1 MSGRRGSGPVT
12 TLGVAGGTGSGKT
25 SVART
30 ILEMVGPSRIAFL
43 VQDAYYRD
51 IEWRSEEQLRSHNFD
66 HPDSLDT
73 ELLVDH
79 LRLLRSGRDVEAPV
93 YDFVVH
99 RRRPERRR
107 VEARPVVLVE
117 GILLFN
123 EPRLRELLDFK
134 IYVDTDADVRLVR
147 RLQRDLTERGRS
159 VEDVLR
165 QYLST
170 VRPMH
175 LEFIEPSKR
184 WADIIVPEGAEN
196 LVAMEM
202 VTARIEQLL
211 AGDSRTGVAGA
222 RAEGHP
228 EEPSA

>member
-1 MSGRRGSGPVT
+1 MSGRRLSGRVT
-12 TLGVAGGTGSGKT
+12 TLGVAGGSGSGKT

-51 IEWRSEEQLRSHNFD
+51 VEWRSEEQLRAHNFD

-73 ELLVDH
+73 ELLIEH
-79 LRLLRSGRDVEAPV
+79 LERLRDGRDVEAPV

-99 RRRPERRR
+99 RRRAETRL

-123 EPRLRELLDFK
+123 EPRVRELLDFK
-134 IYVDTDADVRLVR
+134 IYVDTDADVRLLR
-147 RLQRDLTERGRS
+147 RLQRDLTERGRAL
-159 VEDVLR
+159 EDVLR
-165 QYLST
+165 QYLAT

-196 LVAMEM
+196 RVAMEM

-211 AGDSRTGVAGA
+211 AGGEPHAQGA
-222 RAEGHP
+222 
-228 EEPSA
+228 